1 MQPIHHF
8 RIPAKAQMS
17 AESSGRNALRCAV
30 PTKGSNPCTSL
41 NPEEG
46 ILMKVLVSDSLAEEG
61 VSRLKTGADVD
72 VITNLTPEE
81 LINKI
86 KDYDALVIRSGTK
99 VTADVINAAERLK
112 VIGRAGVG
120 IDNVDVEAATKKGII
135 VLNTPGGNTISAAEH
150 TIAMMLALARNIPQ
164 ANAAL
169 HKGEWN
175 RKKYTGVEF
184 YNKTLGVVGLGR
196 VGAEV
201 ASRMKSFG
209 MQIIA
214 YDPFVTEE
222 KAKQMGLTLASLED
236 VLKAGDFITVHTP
249 LTSETRNLIDED
261 EFKIMKSGVRI
272 VNCARGGII
281 NEAALAKAVEEGKV
295 AGAAVDVFTKEP
307 PTGNPLVGPEKIIVT
322 PHLGASTT
330 EAQVNVAVAVADQIL
345 NIAKGGLPTN
355 AINMPAISPETL
367 AVMKP
372 FMTLAE
378 KMGSLAGQLVG
389 SGFESLDLTYSGS
402 LAEKDIRPVTI
413 SAISGLLGCLMGKGS
428 VNFVNAQRILKE
440 MGVKLVEGKTESANG
455 YSNAITLLLTK
466 KGETTIIKGTVSGN
480 QETRIIQLNQY
491 HTYIPTE
498 GDLVLSVIED
508 RPNIIGPCCVVLG
521 EGKINIG
528 SMHVGRIAEGQ
539 PQLMVL
545 SVDQMASD
553 AIMKKLQSVPGV
565 QSTKMVEL

>member
-1 MQPIHHF
+1 MNH
-8 RIPAKAQMS
+8 PAEMRSDVQS
-17 AESSGRNALRCAV
+17 

-99 VTADVINAAERLK
+99 VTADVINAAEKLK
-112 VIGRAGVG
+112 VVGRAGVG

-281 NEAALAKAVEEGKV
+281 NEAALARAVEEGKV

-389 SGFESLDLTYSGS
+389 SGFESLDMTYSGS

-553 AIMKKLQSVPGV
+553 VIMKKLQSVPGV
-565 QSTKMVEL
+565 QSAKMVEL

>member
-1 MQPIHHF
+1 
-8 RIPAKAQMS
+8 
-17 AESSGRNALRCAV
+17 
-30 PTKGSNPCTSL
+30 
-41 NPEEG
+41 
-46 ILMKVLVSDSLAEEG
+46 MKVLVSDSLAEEG

-99 VTADVINAAERLK
+99 VTADVINAAEKLK

-565 QSTKMVEL
+565 QSAKMVEL

>member
-1 MQPIHHF
+1 
-8 RIPAKAQMS
+8 
-17 AESSGRNALRCAV
+17 
-30 PTKGSNPCTSL
+30 
-41 NPEEG
+41 
-46 ILMKVLVSDSLAEEG
+46 MKVLVSDSLAEEG
-61 VSRLKTGADVD
+61 ISRLKTGADVD

-86 KDYDALVIRSGTK
+86 KEYDALVIRSGTK
-99 VTADVINAAERLK
+99 VTADVINAADKLK

-184 YNKTLGVVGLGR
+184 YNKTLGIVGLGR

-261 EFKIMKSGVRI
+261 EFKIMKSNVRI

-295 AGAAVDVFTKEP
+295 AGAAIDVFTKEP

-402 LAEKDIRPVTI
+402 LVEKDIRPVTI

-455 YSNAITLLLTK
+455 YSNAITLKLTK
-466 KGETTIIKGTVSGN
+466 KGETTFIQGTVSGN
-480 QETRIIQLNQY
+480 KETRIVQLNQY

-508 RPNIIGPCCVVLG
+508 KPNIIGPCCVVLG

-565 QSTKMVEL
+565 LSAKMVEL

>member
-1 MQPIHHF
+1 
-8 RIPAKAQMS
+8 
-17 AESSGRNALRCAV
+17 
-30 PTKGSNPCTSL
+30 
-41 NPEEG
+41 
-46 ILMKVLVSDSLAEEG
+46 MKVLVSDSLAEEG
-61 VSRLKTGADVD
+61 VNRLKTGADVD
-72 VITNLTPEE
+72 VMTNLTPEE
-81 LINKI
+81 LIEKI
-86 KDYDALVIRSGTK
+86 RDYDALVIRSGTK
-99 VTADVINAAERLK
+99 VTADVINAADRLK

-184 YNKTLGVVGLGR
+184 YNKTLGIVGLGR

-201 ASRMKSFG
+201 AVRMKSFG

-222 KAKQMGLTLASLED
+222 KAKQMGLTLAPLED
-236 VLKAGDFITVHTP
+236 VLRAGDFITVHTP
-249 LTSETRNLIDED
+249 LTNETRNLIDED
-261 EFKIMKSGVRI
+261 EFKIMKSNVRI

-281 NEAALAKAVEEGKV
+281 NEAALAKAVAQGKV

-307 PTGNPLVGPEKIIVT
+307 PTGNPLLEQEKIIVT
-322 PHLGASTT
+322 PHLGASTA
-330 EAQVNVAVAVADQIL
+330 EAQVNVAIAVADQIL
-345 NIAKGGLPTN
+345 TIARGGLPSN

-372 FMTLAE
+372 YMTLAE
-378 KMGSLAGQLVG
+378 KMGSLAGQLAG
-389 SGFESLDLTYSGS
+389 SGFESLELTYSGT

-413 SAISGLLGCLMGKGS
+413 SAITGLLGCLMGNGI
-428 VNFVNAQRILKE
+428 VNFVNAQRVLKE

-455 YSNAITLLLTK
+455 YSNAITLKLIK
-466 KGETTIIKGTVSGN
+466 KGEAMIVQGTVSGN
-480 QETRIIQLNQY
+480 KETRIVQLNQY

-498 GDLVLSVIED
+498 GDMVISVIED
-508 RPNIIGPCCVVLG
+508 KPNIIGPCCVVLG

-553 AIMKKLQSVPGV
+553 EIMKKLLKVPGV
-565 QSTKMVEL
+565 VSAKMVEL